1 MPSFQKSAVNTANS
15 YLRNEIELNGYAKVD
30 AELNSYSQGDIELE
44 SYASTYTELN
54 SYLSDVELQSYI
66 NIEDLA
72 IQIGRV
78 QSTPDG
84 KIIITADGRKIR
96 VYN

>member
-1 MPSFQKSAVNTANS
+1 MPRFQKSAVNTANS

-30 AELNSYSQGDIELE
+30 A
-44 SYASTYTELN
+44 ELN